1 MLKFIRILRQA
12 FFKTLDKNFFS
23 QFGEDRILNE
33 IFISSKTN
41 GFYVDVGCYHP
52 IKHSNTYRFHKKG
65 WSGINIDIERDK
77 IQVFNL
83 TRKSDHNVL
92 APVSSTSE
100 IVKIYKTQ
108 NYGVGT
114 TTKKEFIK
122 KQGEIIETNSLKSQ
136 TLNYIIENS
145 PFNNKEIDL
154 LSIDTEGT
162 DFDVLK
168 SLDLKKYCPKVIVI
182 ESHRDRI
189 EDIINSDIYLYLK
202 KNNYYL
208 RSWAYY
214 SLIFILSDSKVFK

>member
-1 MLKFIRILRQA
+1 MLKFIKILRQA

-100 IVKIYKTQ
+100 IVKICSIPF
-108 NYGVGT
+108 VG
-114 TTKKEFIK
+114 KYIASILSNF
-122 KQGEIIETNSLKSQ
+122 IIEQASTPSN
-136 TLNYIIENS
+136 
-145 PFNNKEIDL
+145 
-154 LSIDTEGT
+154 
-162 DFDVLK
+162 
-168 SLDLKKYCPKVIVI
+168 
-182 ESHRDRI
+182 
-189 EDIINSDIYLYLK
+189 
-202 KNNYYL
+202 
-208 RSWAYY
+208 
-214 SLIFILSDSKVFK
+214 